1 MMLNILI
8 VALVALGLNI
18 FLGKYRSRFR
28 KMTIKWWLLI
38 HASIPVIIPLRIY
51 LNIPPI
57 TIPLFIGLA
66 IIGQVIGN
74 KILSDSKKDQKNDRG
89 RS

>member
-1 MMLNILI
+1 MILNILI
-8 VALVALGLNI
+8 VAVIALGLNI
-18 FLGKYRSRFR
+18 LLGKYRVRFR

-51 LNIPPI
+51 LNTPKI

-66 IIGQVIGN
+66 VTGQIIGN
-74 KILSDSKKDQKNDRG
+74 KIVSNRKKT
-89 RS
+89 

>member
-8 VALVALGLNI
+8 VAVIALGLNI
-18 FLGKYRSRFR
+18 LLGKHRAHFR

-51 LNIPPI
+51 LHTPKIM
-57 TIPLFIGLA
+57 IPLFIGLA
-66 IIGQVIGN
+66 IIGQIIGN
-74 KILSDSKKDQKNDRG
+74 KIVSVRKKT
-89 RS
+89 